1 MEKKT
6 AKNTGAE
13 ELQTQSPRSSPPS
26 LHHSPTDSLHH
37 SLLRLLFTTLFS
49 GFSSPFSCRQCQL
62 REIELSHVSPPS
74 LLISL
79 PPCHLYIVL
88 AFLAGRTN
96 IYILLEYNTCGEL
109 FIELFVMNIL
119 VKQKLGSTYTSL
131 PKELIPGKLL
141 LDSQGNLKISD
152 YGLSALPERVLSHKG
167 YNGVVA
173 DVWSCGVILYVLSH
187 NS

>member
-1 MEKKT
+1 MK
-6 AKNTGAE
+6 
-13 ELQTQSPRSSPPS
+13 LVRYPCVV
-26 LHHSPTDSLHH
+26 
-37 SLLRLLFTTLFS
+37 RLY
-49 GFSSPFSCRQCQL
+49 
-62 REIELSHVSPPS
+62 EVK
-74 LLISL
+74 
-79 PPCHLYIVL
+79 
-88 AFLAGRTN
+88 FLAGRTN

-109 FIELFVMNIL
+109 FIELFVMNVL

-152 YGLSALPERVLSHKG
+152 YGLSALPERGVTILKTTCGTPNYVVLSHKG